1 MMFEFTINA
10 DTIIGFVALIGALGV
25 IIGLVKNYIHQI
37 DKWNNYDAQINDIK
51 NEQKMQTRV
60 LLAVLDGLH
69 QQGCNGDVTKATN
82 ELTDWLNQQS
92 HK

>member
-1 MMFEFTINA
+1 MFEFTINA